1 MEGHVLHDR
10 RGRCAMVSLNQKLVK
25 HVHSYP
31 QLIMCLDGAPAIYRS
46 DNAQISLRPHQM
58 VVVPAWREHS
68 CEPSSSRRPSH
79 CLAIHLNTDWLDEGS
94 IGSLD
99 LSHRVAHFNPKLG
112 MSLRHIIESTEPA
125 DRDVSGE
132 FGERLVDLLSDSDR
146 RTWRLPGARDTPVD
160 FRIRKAC
167 AYMNENL
174 HAAWDLGQIAR
185 HCAMSR
191 PHFNFQFKAVM
202 GTTPAIYANELR
214 MRKATRLLCGPARLS
229 ISEISEAI
237 GFSAS
242 ANFIRFFRNHVGL
255 SPNRFR
261 LSFRTVA

>member
-10 RGRCAMVSLNQKLVK
+10 RGRCALVSLNQKLVK

-31 QLIMCLDGAPAIYRS
+31 QLILCLDGAPAIYRS
-46 DNAQISLRPHQM
+46 GDAQIPLRPHQM

-68 CEPSSSRRPSH
+68 CEPSSSQRPSH
-79 CLAIHLNTDWLDEGS
+79 CLAIHLNTDWLDERS
-94 IGSLD
+94 SDPPD
-99 LSHRVAHFNPKLG
+99 LTHRMAHFNPKLG
-112 MSLRHIIESTEPA
+112 MSLRYMIESTKQT
-125 DRDVSGE
+125 DRDVSWE
-132 FGERLVDLLSDSDR
+132 FGGLLIDLLCHFDR
-146 RTWRLPGARDTPVD
+146 RAWRLPAARDTPAD

-174 HAAWDLGQIAR
+174 HTAWDLDQIAR

-214 MRKATRLLCGPARLS
+214 MRKATRLLCGTTRLS